1 MHKDEPEHI
10 FMAWEEKME
19 RVGLVVNYRKARG
32 GRFLKILGEW
42 FEQRGIR
49 VVLPRCIETGEPTY
63 VCPTIE
69 FSEDVD
75 IIMSLGGDGTL
86 LGVARQVAEKGTPIL
101 GVNLGQLGFL
111 TDLEMPDLFPSL
123 EKLLQGD
130 YIIESRMMLAAEV
143 QREGSIIAGFV
154 ALNDVVIN
162 KGPISRIIRL
172 ETYVGRDYLTTYRAD
187 GIIIASPTGS
197 TAYSLSAGGP
207 IVNPELEVMIVTP
220 ICPHTLYARPFI
232 LSDNQKIRVVMR
244 SDAPEIMLTID
255 GQVGYPLQKND
266 CVVIHRADVHT
277 NLVKVKKRS
286 FSEVLRLKM
295 REGNR

>member
-1 MHKDEPEHI
+1 MKRI
-10 FMAWEEKME
+10 
-19 RVGLVVNYRKARG
+19 GLVVNYRKARG
-32 GRFLKILGEW
+32 GRFLDILKGW

-49 VVLPRCIETGEPTY
+49 VVLPRYIETGEPTY
-63 VCPTIE
+63 GCPLLE
-69 FSEDVD
+69 FTEDVD

-111 TDLEMPDLFPSL
+111 TDLEMPDLYPSL
-123 EKLLQGD
+123 EKLLKGD
-130 YIIESRMMLAAEV
+130 YKIEPRMMLAAEV
-143 QREGSIIAGFV
+143 LREGSSVANFV

-172 ETYVGRDYLTTYRAD
+172 ETYVGNDYLATYRAD

-220 ICPHTLYARPFI
+220 ICPHSLYARPFI
-232 LSDNQKIRVVMR
+232 LSHNQEIRVVLK
-244 SDAPEIMLTID
+244 SDSPENMVTID
-255 GQVGYPLQKND
+255 GQIGYPLQKND
-266 CVVIHRADVHT
+266 CVIIRKAAVYT
-277 NLVKVKKRS
+277 NLVKVKGRS